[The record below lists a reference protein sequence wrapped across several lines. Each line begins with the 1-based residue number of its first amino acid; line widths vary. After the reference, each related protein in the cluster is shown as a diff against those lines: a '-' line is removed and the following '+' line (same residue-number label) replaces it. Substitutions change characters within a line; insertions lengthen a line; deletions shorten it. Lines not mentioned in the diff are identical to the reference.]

1 MGHEAG
7 VVLDPHEVAAALD
20 ELDVLVDDALVG
32 DLGQVE
38 RAGGRLHHA
47 VAELELAEVPGREE
61 RRLGEVLDGV
71 GAPVARVVGVELG
84 ERLIDGGLVLGCGLC
99 GRGGLC
105 SGRGRL
111 GQRCAGDAECAGGS
125 RGGAGS
131 LEETPTRDV
140 LLHVYPILSLGGC
153 EPGMLGIGRACPAG
167 ERPSWALPM
176 ASIVVRMGVKRFTEI
191 Q

>member
-1 MGHEAG
+1 MGHEAC

-38 RAGGRLHHA
+38 RAGGRLYHA
-47 VAELELAEVPGREE
+47 VAELELAEVPRREE

-71 GAPVARVVGVELG
+71 GAPVARVIGVELG
-84 ERLIDGGLVLGCGLC
+84 ERLIDGGLVLGCGVC
-99 GRGGLC
+99 GRVGLGG
-105 SGRGRL
+105 GRGL
-111 GQRCAGDAECAGGS
+111 VGQRCTGDAERAGGS

-131 LEETPTRDV
+131 LEEAPTRDV

-153 EPGMLGIGRACPAG
+153 EPGVFGIGRARPAG
-167 ERPSWALPM
+167 ERLSLGPSH
-176 ASIVVRMGVKRFTEI
+176 GVHSGADGGKTLH
-191 Q
+191 